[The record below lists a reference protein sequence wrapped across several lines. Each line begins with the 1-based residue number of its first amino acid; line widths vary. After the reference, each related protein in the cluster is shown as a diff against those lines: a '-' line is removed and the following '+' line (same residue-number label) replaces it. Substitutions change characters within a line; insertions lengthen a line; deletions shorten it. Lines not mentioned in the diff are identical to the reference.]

1 MTCDKVTFATY
12 KGARKHANTV
22 SASPNT
28 KVNLVPYKCPN
39 CGAFHV
45 TTRPTPKKLH
55 PNDDPKYKVSV
66 GEYLSTYEFTKKLVK
81 SINKKLSKRK
91 KG

>member
-12 KGARKHANTV
+12 KGARNHANLV

-28 KVNLVPYKCPN
+28 KVKLVPYKCPN

-45 TTRPTPKKLH
+45 TTRATPKKLQ
-55 PNDDPKYKVSV
+55 PNDDRKYKVSV
-66 GEYLSTYEFTKKLVK
+66 GEYLTTYEFTKKLLK
-81 SINKKLSKRK
+81 RLSKK
-91 KG
+91 KKK